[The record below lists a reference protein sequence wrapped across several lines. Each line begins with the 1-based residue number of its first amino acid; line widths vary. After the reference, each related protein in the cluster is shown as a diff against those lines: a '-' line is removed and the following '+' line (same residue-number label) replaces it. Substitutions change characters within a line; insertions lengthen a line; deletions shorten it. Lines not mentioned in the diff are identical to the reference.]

1 MSTEVKKTVHGWFLG
16 FASLLLA
23 IALGV
28 LFSAASDLTDASMQ
42 FNALTVKQPRFADFV
57 GPQRYDMLMKKA
69 TKRPAANPAQKA
81 NTEAAK
87 SPIDPA
93 KAPPNPQRSLIP
105 LPISHLHWTLRF
117 REPLSFSRSTK
128 INYRSPACRS
138 LSPWLLRSR
147 PDHRPSNR
155 GSRWA
160 TRF

>member
-69 TKRPAANPAQKA
+69 TKRPAANPAH
-81 NTEAAK
+81 
-87 SPIDPA
+87 I
-93 KAPPNPQRSLIP
+93 
-105 LPISHLHWTLRF
+105 
-117 REPLSFSRSTK
+117 
-128 INYRSPACRS
+128 YRGCRS
-138 LSPWLLRSR
+138 RELALEVTE
-147 PDHRPSNR
+147 R
-155 GSRWA
+155 GPRKSH
-160 TRF
+160 

>member
-69 TKRPAANPAQKA
+69 TKRPAANP
-81 NTEAAK
+81 
-87 SPIDPA
+87 
-93 KAPPNPQRSLIP
+93 
-105 LPISHLHWTLRF
+105 
-117 REPLSFSRSTK
+117 
-128 INYRSPACRS
+128 
-138 LSPWLLRSR
+138 
-147 PDHRPSNR
+147 
-155 GSRWA
+155 
-160 TRF
+160 